1 MSKAVT
7 LPNIR
12 KLFIPDPGYV
22 ICDCDL
28 SGADAQVVAWE
39 ADEKELKNAFRNG
52 LDVHNFNG
60 ESVWG
65 TSYQPKAT
73 PRKHTMRDELKRAV
87 HGSNYGVTPRSLAI
101 TLGWTIRLADE
112 FQQKWFTVRPGI
124 RNWQKRVNL
133 DLMSKRTTSNRF
145 GYRIV
150 WMDRPENCYTKA
162 LAWGP
167 QSTVGIVCAKGGV
180 KLNAELP
187 WVEILLQV
195 HDSLVFQIPFHRMS
209 PSGLDSIRRALRV
222 EVPYPDPLVIPWG
235 LAVSEKS
242 WGDVAK
248 VEWTTTDMENAG

>member
-1 MSKAVT
+1 MKEIT
-7 LPNIR
+7 LPNVR
-12 KLFIPDPGYV
+12 RMFIPDPGYV

-39 ADEKELKNAFRNG
+39 ANDHDLKQAFRNG
-52 LDVHNFNG
+52 LNVHNHNG
-60 ESVWG
+60 QAVWG
-65 TSYQPKAT
+65 AAYDPESK
-73 PRKHTMRDELKRAV
+73 PRKYTMRDELKRAV
-87 HGSNYGVTPRSLAI
+87 HGTNYGVTGHSLGI
-101 TLGWTIRLADE
+101 TLEWTTAMAEAFKDR
-112 FQQKWFTVRPGI
+112 WFKLHPGI
-124 RNWQKRVNL
+124 RTWQKRIEF
-133 DLMSKRTTSNRF
+133 DLMVKRTTSNRF

-150 WMDRPENCYTKA
+150 WFDRPESCYNKA

-180 KLNAELP
+180 KLNAEVP
-187 WVEILLQV
+187 WAQILFQV

-209 PSGLDSIRRALRV
+209 PSGLDNIKNALRV

-248 VEWTTTDMENAG
+248 VNWTVEEMNV